1 MDVENVC
8 ELKGYSV
15 QNRMDLDRPKQSEDT
30 ETAEQKVWFVTG
42 TSRGLGR
49 ALAEEVLR
57 RGDVL
62 MATARKNDLQRLVDS
77 YKDRVKVAS
86 LDVVRPKAALDVVED
101 AVQQFGRIDVVV
113 NNAGYGFMA
122 AFEEITTEQFA
133 HQIDTNFW
141 GTVHVCRAVLPFL
154 RAQRAGHIMNIT
166 SIGDAAAARDY
177 RDIRRPTSQSR
188 ASAKCCF
195 TNSNRSTSK

>member
-1 MDVENVC
+1 MC

-62 MATARKNDLQRLVDS
+62 MATARKNDLQKIGRFLQRSREGSV
-77 YKDRVKVAS
+77 
-86 LDVVRPKAALDVVED
+86 
-101 AVQQFGRIDVVV
+101 FGRGQ
-113 NNAGYGFMA
+113 A
-122 AFEEITTEQFA
+122 
-133 HQIDTNFW
+133 
-141 GTVHVCRAVLPFL
+141 
-154 RAQRAGHIMNIT
+154 
-166 SIGDAAAARDY
+166 
-177 RDIRRPTSQSR
+177 
-188 ASAKCCF
+188 
-195 TNSNRSTSK
+195 